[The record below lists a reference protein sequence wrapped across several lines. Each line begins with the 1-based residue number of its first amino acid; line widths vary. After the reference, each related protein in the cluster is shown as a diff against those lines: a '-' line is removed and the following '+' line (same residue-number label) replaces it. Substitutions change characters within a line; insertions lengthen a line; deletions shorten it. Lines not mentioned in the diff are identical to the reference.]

1 MDISEWG
8 KIAKAIKAYYPR
20 EAVLPN
26 EEAVLLWYDA
36 LSDLDYNVV
45 MVALKKWAMT
55 QKFSPQ
61 ISDLRS
67 ISASVANERI
77 PDWDEAWADVTKA
90 ISYYGYYRQDEA
102 LEMMDELTLKA
113 VKTLGY
119 RELCMSENPMADRA
133 QFQRVYENLAK
144 RKREDEQIS
153 PTIRAMIDRLQEQ
166 SLLDDKTNIKLI
178 EGEE

>member
-1 MDISEWG
+1 
-8 KIAKAIKAYYPR
+8 
-20 EAVLPN
+20 
-26 EEAVLLWYDA
+26 
-36 LSDLDYNVV
+36 

-67 ISASVANERI
+67 ISASVANARI

-119 RELCMSENPMADRA
+119 QRA
-133 QFQRVYENLAK
+133 KASSRLRAPLSRPTKIRVW
-144 RKREDEQIS
+144 
-153 PTIRAMIDRLQEQ
+153 
-166 SLLDDKTNIKLI
+166 
-178 EGEE
+178 